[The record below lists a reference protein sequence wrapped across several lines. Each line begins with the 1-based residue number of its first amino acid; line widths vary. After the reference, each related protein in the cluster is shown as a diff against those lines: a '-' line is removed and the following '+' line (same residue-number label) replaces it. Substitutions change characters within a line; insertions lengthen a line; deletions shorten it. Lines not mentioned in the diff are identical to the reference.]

1 MRDPSV
7 ISRAVVILSLVSL
20 FTDIASESLY
30 PVMPV
35 FLKSIGFSVLWIG
48 LLEGI
53 AEATA
58 GLSKGY
64 FGNLS
69 DRMGKRLPFV
79 RLGYALSAIS
89 KPLMAVTTFPLWI
102 FFTRVTDRIG
112 KGLRTAPRDAILST
126 EATHRTKG
134 RVFGFHR
141 SLDTVGAATGPL
153 LALVFLHFYP
163 GRYREL
169 LVLAFLPGL
178 AATLLTFVIKEK
190 PVEVTITKKVN
201 FFSFIRYLKES
212 PVAYKRLLLG
222 LLMFALINSSDLF
235 LIIRAK
241 EAGLSDTGVIGI
253 YIFYNLVYAVFAYPA
268 GVLAD
273 KIGHRATLML
283 GLILFVFVY
292 AGMARAVTIYGYG
305 LLFFVYGI
313 YAACTE
319 SISKALI
326 SNNVDNK
333 NIATALGAYN
343 AFQSIAAL
351 LSSSLAGL
359 IWYLYGPEALFIS
372 TAGLCT
378 IVIFYFAWL
387 KRPL

>member
-1 MRDPSV
+1 M
-7 ISRAVVILSLVSL
+7 
-20 FTDIASESLY
+20 
-30 PVMPV
+30 
-35 FLKSIGFSVLWIG
+35 
-48 LLEGI
+48 
-53 AEATA
+53 
-58 GLSKGY
+58 
-64 FGNLS
+64 
-69 DRMGKRLPFV
+69 
-79 RLGYALSAIS
+79 
-89 KPLMAVTTFPLWI
+89 
-102 FFTRVTDRIG
+102 
-112 KGLRTAPRDAILST
+112 
-126 EATHRTKG
+126 
-134 RVFGFHR
+134 
-141 SLDTVGAATGPL
+141 
-153 LALVFLHFYP
+153 
-163 GRYREL
+163 
-169 LVLAFLPGL
+169 
-178 AATLLTFVIKEK
+178 
-190 PVEVTITKKVN
+190 TITEKVN

-235 LIIRAK
+235 LILRAK

-283 GLILFVFVY
+283 GLMLFVFVY
-292 AGMARAVTIYGYG
+292 AGMARAITIYGYG

-333 NIATALGAYN
+333 NIATALGTYN

-359 IWYLYGPEALFIS
+359 IWYFCGAEALFIS

>member
-7 ISRAVVILSLVSL
+7 ISRTVVILSLVSL

-169 LVLAFLPGL
+169 FVLAFFPGL
-178 AATLLTFVIKEK
+178 AATLLTFIIKEK
-190 PVEVTITKKVN
+190 PVEVTITEKVN

-235 LIIRAK
+235 LILRAK

-283 GLILFVFVY
+283 GLMLFVFVY
-292 AGMARAVTIYGYG
+292 AGMARAITIYGYG

-333 NIATALGAYN
+333 NIATALGTYN

-359 IWYLYGPEALFIS
+359 IWYLCGAEALFIS
-372 TAGLCT
+372 TAGLCA

>member
-7 ISRAVVILSLVSL
+7 ISRTVVILSLVSL

-169 LVLAFLPGL
+169 FVLAFFPGL

-190 PVEVTITKKVN
+190 PIEVTITKKVN
-201 FFSFIRYLKES
+201 FFSFIQYLKGS

-235 LIIRAK
+235 LILRAK

-292 AGMARAVTIYGYG
+292 AGMSRAVTIYGYG

-326 SNNVDNK
+326 SNSVDK
-333 NIATALGAYN
+333 QNIATALGAYN

-359 IWYLYGPEALFIS
+359 IWYLYGAEALFIS